1 MNKWIKPYLKQY
13 KGQISLTILFGFLGI
28 ASGAMLLFMS
38 GYLISK
44 SSLQPVNILIVYVP
58 VVAVRA
64 FSIGQ
69 AAFPYV
75 EKLLGHNVV
84 LRVLADLR
92 ERLYSI
98 VESQTFKLKKDYQT
112 GDILGVLS
120 DDIEKLQD
128 FYIKT
133 AFPSI
138 LGLVIYTIFVIVIGA
153 FDLVFMIL
161 MMLVLGVILFLMPY
175 LSYKKNKTNFTNLK
189 HKRSNMYR
197 NLTNGVFGQVDWL
210 ASGRK
215 NEVIKEFNDENKE
228 LVTVE
233 KKIQKWNHQ
242 REGILRFTASIA
254 IILMLFWSNIQ
265 TEEGSITATLIAAFV
280 LMTFTITDELI
291 PVSEAVEEIPT
302 YVDSL
307 ERMDKIEGTSE
318 KTETVE
324 QAFPESLQNAK
335 VNLTDVSFSYE
346 AGAKKA
352 IDQLNLTI
360 LPGEKLGI
368 LGKSGTG
375 KSTLLKL
382 IAGVLEPDQ
391 GQVKVNGIDM
401 KDDYLA
407 EAVSVLNQKPHLFNT
422 SILNNIKIARPEATK
437 KEVNDVIEQAQLNE
451 LINQLPNGLNTNV
464 EEMGNRFSGGE
475 RQRIA
480 FARVLL
486 QDTPIIIMDEPTI
499 GLDPITEK
507 ELLETLINGAQDKTI
522 IWITH
527 HLAGAEMMD
536 KVMFLDEGEIMMYGS
551 HKDLLQTEPY
561 YKKLYEMDD
570 GVFQK
575 T

>member
-1 MNKWIKPYLKQY
+1 MFI
-13 KGQISLTILFGFLGI
+13 IFFFFFSSRRRHTR
-28 ASGAMLLFMS
+28 
-38 GYLISK
+38 SK
-44 SSLQPVNILIVYVP
+44 RDWSSDVC
-58 VVAVRA
+58 
-64 FSIGQ
+64 SS
-69 AAFPYV
+69 
-75 EKLLGHNVV
+75 
-84 LRVLADLR
+84 DL
-92 ERLYSI
+92 
-98 VESQTFKLKKDYQT
+98 
-112 GDILGVLS
+112 
-120 DDIEKLQD
+120 
-128 FYIKT
+128 
-133 AFPSI
+133 
-138 LGLVIYTIFVIVIGA
+138 IFVIVIGA

-228 LVTVE
+228 LETVE

-352 IDQLNLTI
+352 ID
-360 LPGEKLGI
+360 
-368 LGKSGTG
+368 
-375 KSTLLKL
+375 
-382 IAGVLEPDQ
+382 
-391 GQVKVNGIDM
+391 
-401 KDDYLA
+401 
-407 EAVSVLNQKPHLFNT
+407 
-422 SILNNIKIARPEATK
+422 
-437 KEVNDVIEQAQLNE
+437 
-451 LINQLPNGLNTNV
+451 
-464 EEMGNRFSGGE
+464 
-475 RQRIA
+475 
-480 FARVLL
+480 
-486 QDTPIIIMDEPTI
+486 
-499 GLDPITEK
+499 
-507 ELLETLINGAQDKTI
+507 
-522 IWITH
+522 
-527 HLAGAEMMD
+527 
-536 KVMFLDEGEIMMYGS
+536 
-551 HKDLLQTEPY
+551 
-561 YKKLYEMDD
+561 
-570 GVFQK
+570 
-575 T
+575 

>member
-1 MNKWIKPYLKQY
+1 M
-13 KGQISLTILFGFLGI
+13 SLTILFGFLGI

-215 NEVIKEFNDENKE
+215 NEVFKE
-228 LVTVE
+228 LIDE

-391 GQVKVNGIDM
+391 GQVK
-401 KDDYLA
+401 
-407 EAVSVLNQKPHLFNT
+407 
-422 SILNNIKIARPEATK
+422 
-437 KEVNDVIEQAQLNE
+437 
-451 LINQLPNGLNTNV
+451 
-464 EEMGNRFSGGE
+464 
-475 RQRIA
+475 
-480 FARVLL
+480 
-486 QDTPIIIMDEPTI
+486 
-499 GLDPITEK
+499 
-507 ELLETLINGAQDKTI
+507 
-522 IWITH
+522 
-527 HLAGAEMMD
+527 
-536 KVMFLDEGEIMMYGS
+536 
-551 HKDLLQTEPY
+551 
-561 YKKLYEMDD
+561 
-570 GVFQK
+570 
-575 T
+575 

>member
-1 MNKWIKPYLKQY
+1 REGTNLNKWIKPYLKQY

-58 VVAVRA
+58 GVAVRA

-120 DDIEKLQD
+120 ADIEKLQD

-153 FDLVFMIL
+153 FDLVF

-265 TEEGSITATLIAAFV
+265 
-280 LMTFTITDELI
+280 
-291 PVSEAVEEIPT
+291 
-302 YVDSL
+302 
-307 ERMDKIEGTSE
+307 
-318 KTETVE
+318 
-324 QAFPESLQNAK
+324 
-335 VNLTDVSFSYE
+335 
-346 AGAKKA
+346 
-352 IDQLNLTI
+352 
-360 LPGEKLGI
+360 
-368 LGKSGTG
+368 
-375 KSTLLKL
+375 
-382 IAGVLEPDQ
+382 
-391 GQVKVNGIDM
+391 
-401 KDDYLA
+401 
-407 EAVSVLNQKPHLFNT
+407 
-422 SILNNIKIARPEATK
+422 
-437 KEVNDVIEQAQLNE
+437 
-451 LINQLPNGLNTNV
+451 
-464 EEMGNRFSGGE
+464 
-475 RQRIA
+475 
-480 FARVLL
+480 
-486 QDTPIIIMDEPTI
+486 
-499 GLDPITEK
+499 
-507 ELLETLINGAQDKTI
+507 
-522 IWITH
+522 
-527 HLAGAEMMD
+527 
-536 KVMFLDEGEIMMYGS
+536 
-551 HKDLLQTEPY
+551 
-561 YKKLYEMDD
+561 
-570 GVFQK
+570 
-575 T
+575 